1 MVFGDDFLKFHFARP
16 RFFLARDVSKQ
27 LSLQFLGSRAWG
39 LGARRLVC
47 CVFFW
52 EDFFGCRFG
61 GLVPSAWVSAFFFGV
76 VFVGVLFTAF
86 RLPLPA
92 PPTFAGVC
100 GIFGVFFGYKLFL
113 FIVERFF

>member
-1 MVFGDDFLKFHFARP
+1 MLDNVLVV
-16 RFFLARDVSKQ
+16 L
-27 LSLQFLGSRAWG
+27 LSILTG
-39 LGARRLVC
+39 
-47 CVFFW
+47 
-52 EDFFGCRFG
+52 
-61 GLVPSAWVSAFFFGV
+61 